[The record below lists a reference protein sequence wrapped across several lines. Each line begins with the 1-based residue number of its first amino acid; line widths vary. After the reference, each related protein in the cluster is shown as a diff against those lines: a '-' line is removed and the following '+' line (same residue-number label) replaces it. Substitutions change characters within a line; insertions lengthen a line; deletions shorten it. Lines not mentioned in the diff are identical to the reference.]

1 LLIFG
6 FFQFNRLLSGDY
18 MDRAKRVRAFDPSVD
33 TIILTSEDSSVVK
46 EIANNST
53 YKADGW
59 KFLLNIRDIHQGTG
73 SPSALIHQAKL
84 DGKKASFS
92 EIFES
97 ALTSLHLQLRS
108 RYLLASQKSSWLLL
122 ISLLH
127 KCDQCTYVEDRMQFY
142 IGKFQKNV
150 HC

>member
-1 LLIFG
+1 
-6 FFQFNRLLSGDY
+6 

-59 KFLLNIRDIHQGTG
+59 KFLLNIRDIQQGTG
-73 SPSALIHQAKL
+73 SASALTHQAKL
-84 DGKKASFS
+84 DGKKTNVSKVM
-92 EIFES
+92 ES

-108 RYLLASQKSSWLLL
+108 RYLLASPKSSWLLL

-142 IGKFQKNV
+142 IGKFVNTKY
-150 HC
+150 C